1 MPALD
6 LSTLTIDSSSPCPR
20 IATAVHLIATRRHL
34 IVGCHCHRR
43 EFRHKG
49 RWVCSLLSLRIG
61 QTKGGC
67 HWRDPC
73 CGAIEL
79 FPYHTDPFTGV
90 ILCLMKCLVPF
101 VVSVRVV
108 NVVIGYHLPWVVLG
122 SVVLVRN
129 QAQ

>member
-49 RWVCSLLSLRIG
+49 RR
-61 QTKGGC
+61 
-67 HWRDPC
+67 
-73 CGAIEL
+73 
-79 FPYHTDPFTGV
+79 